1 MRSYPILR
9 QLFLALNVFSQ
20 SKSEGVFT
28 GRQLQPLQRLM
39 ITFSFTLFSIS
50 ALFVAGGTPLAS
62 IIIGGLWVIGI
73 YCFLEDQINTLDGH
87 D

>member
-1 MRSYPILR
+1 
-9 QLFLALNVFSQ
+9 
-20 SKSEGVFT
+20 
-28 GRQLQPLQRLM
+28 M

>member
-1 MRSYPILR
+1 MYLVN
-9 QLFLALNVFSQ
+9 QKAKVCLQGDNFNLF
-20 SKSEGVFT
+20 KD
-28 GRQLQPLQRLM
+28 LM
-39 ITFSFTLFSIS
+39 ITLSFTLFLIS